1 LAFIFL
7 MLLRIVVGYHF
18 YKEGTAKLK
27 SGTFTS
33 KYFLSAAKG
42 PLAPYFKS
50 MLEDPDGMEQLCIK
64 ETKSD
69 DGTSSF
75 AIDTDQTFSI
85 WNDFIDRT
93 FDYYGLGSQELK
105 QEIVQRGDAVLAERE
120 KATATATRFRSGQPR
135 SDRPTTTKS
144 RGNSKGPP
152 RSVAGL
158 SFL

>member
-1 LAFIFL
+1 

-69 DGTSSF
+69 DGISSCLLYTS
-75 AIDTDQTFSI
+75 
-85 WNDFIDRT
+85 
-93 FDYYGLGSQELK
+93 
-105 QEIVQRGDAVLAERE
+105 DAADE
-120 KATATATRFRSGQPR
+120 
-135 SDRPTTTKS
+135 
-144 RGNSKGPP
+144 
-152 RSVAGL
+152 
-158 SFL
+158 